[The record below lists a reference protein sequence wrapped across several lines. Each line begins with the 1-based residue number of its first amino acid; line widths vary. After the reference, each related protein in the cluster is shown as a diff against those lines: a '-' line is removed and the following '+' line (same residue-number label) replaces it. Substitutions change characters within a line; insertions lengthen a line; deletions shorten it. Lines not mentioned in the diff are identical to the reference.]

1 MKYCFQKKQS
11 RSITTCTPYSYMAKL
26 ARSGLS
32 LSEHEGRSAAHRS
45 KKRWH
50 ITFTKLNRKTINV
63 ET

>member
-45 KKRWH
+45 KKKVAH
-50 ITFTKLNRKTINV
+50 YIYQV
-63 ET
+63 EPQDHKR